1 MPAIFMQSLQDP
13 DHAAAPP
20 MPVLLP
26 AQAYASFPLCMTCMC
41 IACMHAY
48 MNVCLLHEHHAWNI
62 VSICVAWNHWRRCRR
77 PRRQCSQRGTA
88 SHPRSIHMAS
98 MPLQQCHSVF
108 PLPCLTPSSQRAAI
122 NAGIA
127 LEQQVVHPPN
137 SNPLMGPQQPQ
148 HPPPQQLQQ
157 QQQQQPLL
165 LPLQQPQ
172 QQQQQVRP
180 FACITCKQFVC
191 CGPRLSCHVCHA
203 CRCTC
208 WLCPCRDM
216 LMLASSSHGWTGSR
230 REPAHPVGCSCCVSA
245 SSLEMLSLQ
254 TAWPSISTA
263 DTIAIRCELKTF
275 PFTHTRFQIYS

>member
-1 MPAIFMQSLQDP
+1 MQP
-13 DHAAAPP
+13 PPP

-48 MNVCLLHEHHAWNI
+48 MNVCLLHEHHAWSI

-88 SHPRSIHMAS
+88 SNPRSIHMAS
-98 MPLQQCHSVF
+98 MPLQQCHSIF

-172 QQQQQVRP
+172 QQQQQVRLNR
-180 FACITCKQFVC
+180 ALAHVLRSTDTLSYESCIQV
-191 CGPRLSCHVCHA
+191 H
-203 CRCTC
+203 
-208 WLCPCRDM
+208 
-216 LMLASSSHGWTGSR
+216 MLAVPVQGHAHAGILQSWMDRLPPGAGPSSR
-230 REPAHPVGCSCCVSA
+230 LLLLCECV
-245 SSLEMLSLQ
+245 
-254 TAWPSISTA
+254 ISGDAVTSDSMA
-263 DTIAIRCELKTF
+263 QHFYGGYHSD
-275 PFTHTRFQIYS
+275 QV